1 MTEGFKLSLGP
12 SSYMKDESNISDAM
26 AYHDG
31 QSFSTHDKDND
42 ATSMHCAKQSQ
53 VGPWKN
59 KIYKIVTNQ
68 LGNAPTRIHLNYKM
82 KSCTKHFNLTGKIQ
96 LLENISI

>member
-1 MTEGFKLSLGP
+1 MFRYRCFGISSVTEGFKISLGP
-12 SSYMKDESNISDAM
+12 TSYMKDESNISDAM

-53 VGPWKN
+53 V
-59 KIYKIVTNQ
+59 
-68 LGNAPTRIHLNYKM
+68 RIRK
-82 KSCTKHFNLTGKIQ
+82 T
-96 LLENISI
+96 